1 MNSSPAII
9 RASVPS
15 RFRFDEFVLSPRQR
29 LLLRAGMPVQ
39 LIPKYFDLL
48 VLLVDRRQE
57 AVSKQTIFADVWSD
71 VVVSDGALS
80 QAVRTL
86 RRTLGD
92 NPREPRFIRTVSR
105 HGYQFVCLDVREE
118 PDDGALTASPQTA
131 PLEPAGESVERLV
144 DRLFA
149 GVAAGDE
156 GRDDVRETAERL
168 HALSTTE
175 AIDVVKRRPN
185 HAAALAVMR
194 DARWNVPDAG
204 VVPLDAPSSI
214 ALIQMRLGDAR
225 RTAARRWAGAAGAG
239 AAGGAMAG
247 FLGGLALWL
256 APGSQSSPQSSL
268 ALAALG
274 ALAGGVG
281 GGGIGAGLATAEALA
296 RSRRGLALMV
306 SGGLAGAVV
315 ATIAHVIVRAL
326 VDGLVGAPD
335 VALPGVFEGLVIGAA
350 VGGGYALATPQPPGG
365 GMSAPTGQRR
375 AAAVVTVGL
384 VAAAAG
390 TALAMADRTLV
401 GGLVNEIAKTSPS
414 ANLVLAP
421 LGQLIGEPDFG
432 PITAVALSAFEAGVF
447 GAAVAFG
454 LTIRPKSAIS
464 Q

>member
-1 MNSSPAII
+1 
-9 RASVPS
+9 VPS
-15 RFRFDEFVLSPRQR
+15 RFKFDQFVLSPRQR
-29 LLLRAGMPVQ
+29 LLLRDGTPVP

-105 HGYQFVCLDVREE
+105 HGYQFVCVDVREE
-118 PDDGALTASPQTA
+118 PDDGALAASLQPA
-131 PLEPAGESVERLV
+131 AGIEPAGDSVERLV

-149 GVAAGDE
+149 GVAAGDD

-168 HALSTTE
+168 HALGTTE
-175 AIDVVKRRPN
+175 AIEVVKRRPN

-204 VVPLDAPSSI
+204 VVPLDAPSSV
-214 ALIQMRLGDAR
+214 ALIRLRLEDAR

-239 AAGGAMAG
+239 AAGGAIAG

-256 APGSQSSPQSSL
+256 APASHSSPQSLL

-274 ALAGGVG
+274 AVAGGVG
-281 GGGIGAGLATAEALA
+281 AGGIGAGLATAEALA
-296 RSRRGLALMV
+296 RSRRGLALVLCGGV
-306 SGGLAGAVV
+306 SGAIV
-315 ATIAHVIVRAL
+315 AAIAQVIVRAL
-326 VDGLVGAPD
+326 IDGLVGAPD
-335 VALPGVFEGLVIGAA
+335 IALPGMFEGLAIGAA
-350 VGGGYALATPQPPGG
+350 VGGGYAFATPVPPGG
-365 GMSAPTGQRR
+365 GMAAPTGRR
-375 AAAVVTVGL
+375 RVAAVVTVGL
-384 VAAAAG
+384 VTAAAG
-390 TALAMADRTLV
+390 TALAVADRTLV

-432 PITAVALSAFEAGVF
+432 PITSIALSAFEAGVF

-454 LTIRPKSAIS
+454 LTIRPKSATS

>member
-1 MNSSPAII
+1 
-9 RASVPS
+9 VPS
-15 RFRFDEFVLSPRQR
+15 RFTFDQFVLSPRQR
-29 LLLRAGMPVQ
+29 LLLRGGTPVP

-92 NPREPRFIRTVSR
+92 NPREPRYIRTVSR
-105 HGYQFVCLDVREE
+105 HGYQFVCVDVREE
-118 PDDGALTASPQTA
+118 PDDGALAAASPPVA
-131 PLEPAGESVERLV
+131 IESGGESVERLV

-149 GVAAGDE
+149 GVAAGD
-156 GRDDVRETAERL
+156 DARETAERL
-168 HALSTTE
+168 HALGTAE
-175 AIDVVKRRPN
+175 AIEVVKRRPN

-214 ALIQMRLGDAR
+214 ALIRLRLEDAR
-225 RTAARRWAGAAGAG
+225 RTVARRWAGAAGAG

-256 APGSQSSPQSSL
+256 APGSHITPQSSL

-274 ALAGGVG
+274 AVAGGVG
-281 GGGIGAGLATAEALA
+281 AGGIGAGLAIAEALA
-296 RSRRGLALMV
+296 RSRRGLALILC
-306 SGGLAGAVV
+306 GGLSGAII
-315 ATIAHVIVRAL
+315 AAIAHVIVRAL
-326 VDGLVGAPD
+326 IDGLVGAPD
-335 VALPGVFEGLVIGAA
+335 VVLPGVFEGLVIGAA
-350 VGGGYALATPQPPGG
+350 LGGGYAFATPQPPGG
-365 GMSAPTGQRR
+365 GMAAPTGRR
-375 AAAVVTVGL
+375 RVVVVVTVGL
-384 VAAAAG
+384 VAAVAG
-390 TALAMADRTLV
+390 TALAVADRTLV

-432 PITAVALSAFEAGVF
+432 PITRIALSAFEAGVF

-454 LTIRPKSAIS
+454 LTIRPKSATS

>member
-1 MNSSPAII
+1 M
-9 RASVPS
+9 PS
-15 RFRFDEFVLSPRQR
+15 RFKFDQFVLSPRQR
-29 LLLRAGMPVQ
+29 LLLRDGTPVP

-48 VLLVDRRQE
+48 VLLVGRRQE

-105 HGYQFVCLDVREE
+105 HGYQFVCVDVREE
-118 PDDGALTASPQTA
+118 PDDGALAASSPAVALETASD
-131 PLEPAGESVERLV
+131 SVERLV

-149 GVAAGDE
+149 GVAAGDD
-156 GRDDVRETAERL
+156 GRDEVRETAERL
-168 HALSTTE
+168 HALGTAA
-175 AIDVVKRRPN
+175 AIEIVKRRPN
-185 HAAALAVMR
+185 HAAAVAVMR

-214 ALIQMRLGDAR
+214 ALIRLRLEDAR

-239 AAGGAMAG
+239 AGGGAMAG
-247 FLGGLALWL
+247 LLGGLALWL
-256 APGSQSSPQSSL
+256 APGSNSSVQSSL

-274 ALAGGVG
+274 AVAGGVG
-281 GGGIGAGLATAEALA
+281 AGGIGAGLATAEALA
-296 RSRRGLALMV
+296 RSRRGLALV
-306 SGGLAGAVV
+306 LCGGLFGAVV
-315 ATIAHVIVRAL
+315 AAIAHVIVRAL
-326 VDGLVGAPD
+326 VDGLVGAPE
-335 VALPGVFEGLVIGAA
+335 VALPGLLEGLVIGAA
-350 VGGGYALATPQPPGG
+350 VGAGYAFATPQPPGG
-365 GMSAPTGQRR
+365 GMAAPTGQRR
-375 AAAVVTVGL
+375 VATVVTVGL
-384 VAAAAG
+384 VTAAAG
-390 TALAMADRTLV
+390 TALAVADRTLV

-454 LTIRPKSAIS
+454 LTIRPKSGTS

>member
-1 MNSSPAII
+1 M
-9 RASVPS
+9 PS
-15 RFRFDEFVLSPRQR
+15 RFKFDQFVLSPRQR
-29 LLLRAGMPVQ
+29 LLLRDGTPVP

-48 VLLVDRRQE
+48 VLLVGRRQE

-105 HGYQFVCLDVREE
+105 HGYQFVCVDVREE
-118 PDDGALTASPQTA
+118 PDDGALAASSPAVALETASD
-131 PLEPAGESVERLV
+131 SVERLV

-149 GVAAGDE
+149 GVAAGDD
-156 GRDDVRETAERL
+156 GRDEVRETAERL
-168 HALSTTE
+168 HTLGTAE
-175 AIDVVKRRPN
+175 AIEVVKRRPN
-185 HAAALAVMR
+185 HAAAVAVMR

-204 VVPLDAPSSI
+204 IVPLDAPSSI
-214 ALIQMRLGDAR
+214 ALIRLRLEDAR

-239 AAGGAMAG
+239 AGGGAMAG
-247 FLGGLALWL
+247 LLGGLALWL
-256 APGSQSSPQSSL
+256 APGSNSSAQSSL

-274 ALAGGVG
+274 AVAGGVG
-281 GGGIGAGLATAEALA
+281 AGGIGAGLATAEALA
-296 RSRRGLALMV
+296 RSRRGLALV
-306 SGGLAGAVV
+306 LCGGLFGAVV
-315 ATIAHVIVRAL
+315 AAIAHVIVRAL
-326 VDGLVGAPD
+326 VDGLVGAPE
-335 VALPGVFEGLVIGAA
+335 VALPGLLEGLVIGAA
-350 VGGGYALATPQPPGG
+350 VGAGYAFATPQPPGG
-365 GMSAPTGQRR
+365 GMAAPTGQRR
-375 AAAVVTVGL
+375 VAAVVTVGL
-384 VAAAAG
+384 VTAAAG
-390 TALAMADRTLV
+390 TALAVADRTLV

-454 LTIRPKSAIS
+454 LTIRPKSGTS

>member
-1 MNSSPAII
+1 
-9 RASVPS
+9 VPS
-15 RFRFDEFVLSPRQR
+15 RFKFDQFVLSPRQR
-29 LLLRAGMPVQ
+29 LLLRDGTPVP

-48 VLLVDRRQE
+48 VLLVGRRQE

-105 HGYQFVCLDVREE
+105 HGYQFVCVDVREE
-118 PDDGALTASPQTA
+118 PDDGALAASSPAVALETASD
-131 PLEPAGESVERLV
+131 SVERLV

-149 GVAAGDE
+149 GVAAGDD
-156 GRDDVRETAERL
+156 GRDEVRETAERL
-168 HALSTTE
+168 HALGTAA
-175 AIDVVKRRPN
+175 AIEIVKRRPN
-185 HAAALAVMR
+185 HAAAVAVMR

-214 ALIQMRLGDAR
+214 ALIRLRLEDAR

-239 AAGGAMAG
+239 AGGGAMAG
-247 FLGGLALWL
+247 LLGGLALWL
-256 APGSQSSPQSSL
+256 APGSNSSVQSSL

-274 ALAGGVG
+274 AVAGGVG
-281 GGGIGAGLATAEALA
+281 AGGIGAGLATAEALA
-296 RSRRGLALMV
+296 RSRRGLALV
-306 SGGLAGAVV
+306 LCGGLFGAVV
-315 ATIAHVIVRAL
+315 AAIAHVIVRAL
-326 VDGLVGAPD
+326 VDGLVGAPE
-335 VALPGVFEGLVIGAA
+335 VALPGPLEGLVIGAA
-350 VGGGYALATPQPPGG
+350 VGAGYAFATPQPPGG
-365 GMSAPTGQRR
+365 GMAAPTGQRR
-375 AAAVVTVGL
+375 VATVVTVGL
-384 VAAAAG
+384 VTAAAG
-390 TALAMADRTLV
+390 TALAVADRTLV

-454 LTIRPKSAIS
+454 LTIRPKSGTS